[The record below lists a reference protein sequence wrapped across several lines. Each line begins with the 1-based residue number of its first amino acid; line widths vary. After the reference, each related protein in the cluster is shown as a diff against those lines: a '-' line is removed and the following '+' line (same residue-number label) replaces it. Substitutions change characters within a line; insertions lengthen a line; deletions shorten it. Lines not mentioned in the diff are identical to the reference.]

1 MEESTIESVTPDNFQ
16 TEVIEKSEKLPVFV
30 LFWAEQVEP
39 SVQMRSLLS
48 SLMQQYSGKAALVLS
63 DVSQDQTLAQTLRV
77 QGLPS
82 VRVILKGKIVEQL
95 DGPCEESQLRTILD
109 QLTQSPADMLKSQL
123 SEYLVTKDWDSALA
137 LMKQA
142 IEQEPNNHGFR
153 VEFADLLVRK
163 GDLED
168 ASKVL
173 EAIPKDTDGIKRPT
187 TRLEIMQESAGM
199 PKMEELEQTE
209 ITEFNRLEISYSK
222 AIWFVAAEKYEQAL
236 DLCLEI
242 LSTDREFRD
251 DIGRLTMIRIF
262 DLMDKG
268 DELASVYRRKM
279 FNLMH

>member
-1 MEESTIESVTPDNFQ
+1 MEEATTENVTPDNFQ
-16 TEVIEKSEKLPVFV
+16 TEVIEKSENLPVFV
-30 LFWAEQVEP
+30 LFWAEQIEP
-39 SVQMRSLLS
+39 SVQMRSMLS

-82 VRVILKGKIVEQL
+82 VRVISKGKIVEQL
-95 DGPCEESQLRTILD
+95 DGPCEESQLRSVLD

-123 SEYLVTKDWDSALA
+123 NEYLVTKDWDSALA

-142 IEQEPNNHGFR
+142 IEQEPNNQGFR
-153 VEFADLLVRK
+153 VEFADVLVRK
-163 GDLED
+163 GDLEE

-173 EAIPKDTDGIKRPT
+173 EAIPKDTDGVKRPT
-187 TRLEIMQESAGM
+187 IRLEIMQESAGM
-199 PKMEELEQTE
+199 PNLEELEQTE
-209 ITEFNRLEISYSK
+209 TSESKKLEIRYCK
-222 AIWFVAAEKYEQAL
+222 AIRFVTSEEYEQAL
-236 DLCLEI
+236 ELCLEI
-242 LSTDREFRD
+242 LSADREFRD

-268 DELASVYRRKM
+268 DELASMYRRKM

>member
-1 MEESTIESVTPDNFQ
+1 MEEAIIENVTPDTFQ
-16 TEVIEKSEKLPVFV
+16 AEVIEKSENLPIFV

-39 SVQMRSLLS
+39 SVQMRRLLS
-48 SLMQQYSGKAALVLS
+48 SLIQQYTGKAVLVLS
-63 DVSQDQTLAQTLRV
+63 DVSKDQTLAQTLRV

-82 VRVILKGKIVEQL
+82 IRVVLKGKIVEQL

-109 QLTQSPADMLKSQL
+109 QLTQSPADILKSQL
-123 SEYLVTKDWDSALA
+123 SEYLVTKDWDSALS
-137 LMKQA
+137 LIKQA
-142 IEQEPNNHGFR
+142 IEQEPNNQGFR

-163 GDLED
+163 GDLEE

-173 EAIPKDTDGIKRPT
+173 EAIAKDTEGVKRPA

-199 PKMEELEQTE
+199 LKMEELEQTE
-209 ITEFNRLEISYSK
+209 ITASNVLEINYCK
-222 AIWFVAAEKYEQAL
+222 AIWYVSREEYEQAL

-242 LSTDREFRD
+242 LRTDRKFRD
-251 DIGRLTMIRIF
+251 DIGRRTMIRIF

-268 DELASVYRRKM
+268 NELASAYRRKM

>member
-1 MEESTIESVTPDNFQ
+1 MEESTIQSVTPDNFQ
-16 TEVIEKSEKLPVFV
+16 TEVIEKSETLPVFV

-39 SVQMRSLLS
+39 SVQMRILLS
-48 SLMQQYSGKAALVLS
+48 SLIQRYSGKAVLVLS

-77 QGLPS
+77 QDLPS
-82 VRVILKGKIVEQL
+82 IRVIFKGKIVEQL

-123 SEYLVTKDWDSALA
+123 GEYLVSKDWDSALA
-137 LMKQA
+137 LIKQA
-142 IEQEPNNHGFR
+142 IEQEPNNQGFR

-173 EAIPKDTDGIKRPT
+173 EAIPGDTEGVKRPT
-187 TRLEIMQESAGM
+187 IRLEIMEEIAGM
-199 PKMEELEQTE
+199 PIMEELEQTE
-209 ITEFNRLEISYSK
+209 ITESNRLEINYYK
-222 AIWFVAAEKYEQAL
+222 AIWFVAGEEYERAL

-242 LSTDREFRD
+242 LSADREFRD

-268 DELASVYRRKM
+268 DELASAYRRKM

>member
-16 TEVIEKSEKLPVFV
+16 TEVIEKSENLPVFV

-39 SVQMRSLLS
+39 SVQMRSLLG
-48 SLMQQYSGKAALVLS
+48 SLIQQYSGKATLVLS

-82 VRVILKGKIVEQL
+82 IRVIFKGKIVEQL

-123 SEYLVTKDWDSALA
+123 SEYLVSKDWDSALA

-142 IEQEPNNHGFR
+142 IEQEPNNQGFR

-173 EAIPKDTDGIKRPT
+173 EAIPGDTEGVKRPII
-187 TRLEIMQESAGM
+187 RLEIMQEIAAM

-209 ITEFNRLEISYSK
+209 ITESNRLEINYCK
-222 AIWFVAAEKYEQAL
+222 AIWFVAGEEYEQAL

-242 LSTDREFRD
+242 LSADREFRD

-268 DELASVYRRKM
+268 DELASAFRRKM

>member
-1 MEESTIESVTPDNFQ
+1 MEEATTENVTPDNFQ
-16 TEVIEKSEKLPVFV
+16 TEVIEKSENLPVFV

-39 SVQMRSLLS
+39 SVQVRSLLG
-48 SLMQQYSGKAALVLS
+48 SLIQQYSGKAALVLS

-82 VRVILKGKIVEQL
+82 VRVISKGKIVEQL
-95 DGPCEESQLRTILD
+95 DGPCEESQLRSVLD

-123 SEYLVTKDWDSALA
+123 NEYLVTKDWDSALA

-142 IEQEPNNHGFR
+142 IEQEPNNKGFR

-173 EAIPKDTDGIKRPT
+173 EAIPKDTDGVKRPT
-187 TRLEIMQESAGM
+187 IRLEIMQESAGM
-199 PKMEELEQTE
+199 PNLEELEQTE
-209 ITEFNRLEISYSK
+209 TSESKKLEIRYCK
-222 AIWFVAAEKYEQAL
+222 AIRFVTSEEYEQAL
-236 DLCLEI
+236 ELCLEI
-242 LSTDREFRD
+242 LSADREFRD

>member
-1 MEESTIESVTPDNFQ
+1 MEEAIIENVTPDTFQ
-16 TEVIEKSEKLPVFV
+16 AEVIEKSENLPIFV

-39 SVQMRSLLS
+39 SVQMRRLLS
-48 SLMQQYSGKAALVLS
+48 SLIQQYTGKAVLVLS
-63 DVSQDQTLAQTLRV
+63 DVSKDQTLAQTLRV

-82 VRVILKGKIVEQL
+82 IRVVLKGKIVEQL

-109 QLTQSPADMLKSQL
+109 QLTQSPADILKSQL
-123 SEYLVTKDWDSALA
+123 SEYLVTKDWDSALS
-137 LMKQA
+137 LIKQA
-142 IEQEPNNHGFR
+142 IEQEPNNQGFR

-163 GDLED
+163 GDLEE

-173 EAIPKDTDGIKRPT
+173 EAIAKDTEGVKRPA

-199 PKMEELEQTE
+199 LKMEELEQTE
-209 ITEFNRLEISYSK
+209 ITASNLLEINYCK
-222 AIWFVAAEKYEQAL
+222 AIWYVSREEYEKAL

-242 LSTDREFRD
+242 LRTDRKFRD
-251 DIGRLTMIRIF
+251 DIGRRTMIRIF

-268 DELASVYRRKM
+268 NELASAYRRKM

>member
-1 MEESTIESVTPDNFQ
+1 MEEATTENVTPDNFQ
-16 TEVIEKSEKLPVFV
+16 TEVIEKSENLPVFV
-30 LFWAEQVEP
+30 LFWAEQIEP
-39 SVQMRSLLS
+39 SVQMRSMLS

-82 VRVILKGKIVEQL
+82 VRVISKGKIVEQL
-95 DGPCEESQLRTILD
+95 DGPCEESQLRSVLD

-123 SEYLVTKDWDSALA
+123 NEYLVTKDWDSALA

-142 IEQEPNNHGFR
+142 IEQEPNNQGFR
-153 VEFADLLVRK
+153 VEFADVLVRK
-163 GDLED
+163 GDLEE

-173 EAIPKDTDGIKRPT
+173 EAIPKDTDGVKRPT
-187 TRLEIMQESAGM
+187 IRLEIMQESAGM
-199 PKMEELEQTE
+199 PNLEELEQTE
-209 ITEFNRLEISYSK
+209 TSESKKLEIRYCK
-222 AIWFVAAEKYEQAL
+222 AIRFVTLEEYEQAL
-236 DLCLEI
+236 ELCLEI
-242 LSTDREFRD
+242 LSADREFRD

>member
-1 MEESTIESVTPDNFQ
+1 MEEATIENVSPDNFQ
-16 TEVIEKSEKLPVFV
+16 TEVIEKSENLPVFV
-30 LFWAEQVEP
+30 LFWAEQVES
-39 SVQMRSLLS
+39 SVQMRGLLGSLI
-48 SLMQQYSGKAALVLS
+48 QQYSDKAALVLS

-82 VRVILKGKIVEQL
+82 VRVISKGKIVEQL
-95 DGPCEESQLRTILD
+95 DGPCEESQLRSVLD

-123 SEYLVTKDWDSALA
+123 NEYLVTKDWDSALA

-142 IEQEPNNHGFR
+142 IEQEPKNQGFR

-173 EAIPKDTDGIKRPT
+173 EAIPKDTDGVKRPT
-187 TRLEIMQESAGM
+187 IRLEIMQESAGM
-199 PKMEELEQTE
+199 PDLEELEQTE
-209 ITEFNRLEISYSK
+209 TTESKKLEIRYCK
-222 AIWFVAAEKYEQAL
+222 AIRFVTLEEYERAL
-236 DLCLEI
+236 ELCLEI
-242 LSTDREFRD
+242 LSADREFRD
-251 DIGRLTMIRIF
+251 DIGRVTMIRIF

-268 DELASVYRRKM
+268 DELASAYRRKM

>member
-1 MEESTIESVTPDNFQ
+1 MEEATTENVTPDNFQ
-16 TEVIEKSEKLPVFV
+16 TEVIEKSENLPVFV
-30 LFWAEQVEP
+30 LFWAEQIEP

-82 VRVILKGKIVEQL
+82 VRVISKGKIVEQL
-95 DGPCEESQLRTILD
+95 DGPCEESQLRSVLD

-123 SEYLVTKDWDSALA
+123 NEYLVTKDWDSALA

-142 IEQEPNNHGFR
+142 IEQEPNNQGFR
-153 VEFADLLVRK
+153 VEFADVLVRK
-163 GDLED
+163 GDLEE

-173 EAIPKDTDGIKRPT
+173 EAIPKDTDGVKRPT
-187 TRLEIMQESAGM
+187 IRLEIMQESAGM
-199 PKMEELEQTE
+199 PDLEELEQTE
-209 ITEFNRLEISYSK
+209 TSESKKLEIRYCK
-222 AIWFVAAEKYEQAL
+222 AIRFVTLEEYEKAL
-236 DLCLEI
+236 ELCLEI
-242 LSTDREFRD
+242 LSADREFRD

-268 DELASVYRRKM
+268 DELASAYRRKM

>member
-1 MEESTIESVTPDNFQ
+1 MEESTIGSVTPDNFQ
-16 TEVIEKSEKLPVFV
+16 TEVIEKSENLPVFV

-48 SLMQQYSGKAALVLS
+48 SLIQQYSGKAAVVLS

-82 VRVILKGKIVEQL
+82 IRVISKGKIVEQL
-95 DGPCEESQLRTILD
+95 DGPCEESQLRAVLD

-123 SEYLVTKDWDSALA
+123 GEYLVSKDWDSALA
-137 LMKQA
+137 LMKEA
-142 IEQEPNNHGFR
+142 IDQEPNNQGFR

-173 EAIPKDTDGIKRPT
+173 EAIPDDTEGVKRPT
-187 TRLEIMQESAGM
+187 IRLEIMQEIAGM
-199 PKMEELEQTE
+199 PRMEELEQTE
-209 ITEFNRLEISYSK
+209 ITESNRLEINYCK
-222 AIWFVAAEKYEQAL
+222 AIWFVAGEEYERAL

-242 LSTDREFRD
+242 LSADREFRD

-268 DELASVYRRKM
+268 DELVSAYRRKM